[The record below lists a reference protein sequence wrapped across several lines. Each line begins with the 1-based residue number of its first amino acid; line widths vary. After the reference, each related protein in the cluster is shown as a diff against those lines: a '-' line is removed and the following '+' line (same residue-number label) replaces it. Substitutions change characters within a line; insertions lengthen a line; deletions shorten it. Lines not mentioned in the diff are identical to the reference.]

1 MSSYDVLWTGRFLAD
16 PSQPYARIDVG
27 GEDGPFLSNGWYAAE
42 EGGGVTFRWAAE
54 RASLVVPLDHADDLR
69 VLIRVMPFGFV
80 GADPQTLTLVVNSVS
95 HTAVPLVSGWQT
107 VEVATPASDWQSGV
121 SDVALVFR
129 RAIRPSDTSGSRDS
143 RPLAAAVDW
152 IALRGPSPAGRT
164 GS

>member
-1 MSSYDVLWTGRFLAD
+1 MSSYDVLWTGRFSPILR
-16 PSQPYARIDVG
+16 SWYARIDIG

-42 EGGGVTFRWAAE
+42 AGGGVTFRWTAE

-69 VLIRVMPFGFV
+69 VLIRVMPFGFG
-80 GADPQTLTLVVNSVS
+80 GADPQTLTLVVNGVP
-95 HTAVPLVSGWQT
+95 HAAMPLVSGWQT
-107 VEVATPASDWQSGV
+107 VEVATPASEWQSGV

-129 RAIRPSDTSGSRDS
+129 GAIRPSDTSGSRDS

-152 IALRGPSPAGRT
+152 IAFRGPSPAGRT